1 MDDIPHSTRSGNL
14 ERRDDLEIDA
24 ASFAGVR
31 WDGMVDRS
39 FTHYKGGGGGKAT
52 REVHRTR
59 FATRRL
65 LPQRTEAEGGDRPAL
80 PAAVAC
86 ARPGGRLSGKKSL
99 PRVPRQP
106 ILDAAFPKRSVIK
119 TSYVCTA
126 GAGWRAASQAE
137 WPRSWRFGSWK
148 PPGSGW
154 NSKLERLEANTLT
167 KTLP

>member
-1 MDDIPHSTRSGNL
+1 MTQP
-14 ERRDDLEIDA
+14 
-24 ASFAGVR
+24 ASLGC
-31 WDGMVDRS
+31 DGMGWSIGRS
-39 FTHYKGGGGGKAT
+39 PTARGGGGRTHVDT
-52 REVHRTR
+52 RGPSHRVCH
-59 FATRRL
+59 AACCLSGSGRR
-65 LPQRTEAEGGDRPAL
+65 PDRPARTSSSASSRL
-80 PAAVAC
+80 KAQSVAC

-119 TSYVCTA
+119 TINQDVVLFVPRA
-126 GAGWRAASQAE
+126 RGAARQVKQALK
-137 WPRSWRFGSWK
+137 PGVAQIVAIGSWK